1 MGWISAITS
10 SAYPAGAT
18 IIVLLLGLL
27 LLALPRWIRFAIPSP
42 STASAA
48 PMCYRIQQIPATVTE
63 TELLRQLVESIPG
76 FDGLNSASLRLKIAR
91 SLGQSRTATFI
102 SAKAPRNLGYH
113 VDKNFY
119 GITLLFEGENA
130 MVDIIAVHGLGSH
143 AIGGFQS
150 KETQAVWLRDFLPK
164 DFPNSRILVYGYGSA
179 VTDKDSKIS
188 IEGLARSFLDSYKA
202 FRQTTETTQRPIIFI
217 GHSLGGLLIK
227 EALILA
233 NQNDKDR
240 ENSDFFKSAS
250 GLMFFGVPN
259 MGINLGKLREIT
271 RDQLNNQLIMDL
283 QLDSESEPTPYMKT
297 LLGRFRSCHE
307 KQDPPMRII
316 SYYEEKMTDT
326 LMVDKSGKI
335 SRGGHKCF
343 MVTEESACQI
353 GFMNNTHDR
362 LPLPSNHSNLVK
374 FLNEADDSYIR
385 VRNKLRRLIEEGPDV
400 VSKRF
405 VPPTKLSSEE
415 KRHWA
420 DLNVPDYRAFYKSGK
435 LAKPTEGTLQWLVQ
449 EAAAEKKPFPYQY
462 DKYERDIHCLRTKDF
477 EAWQKSPM
485 PCALLVLGQPGQ
497 GKSVLSNFIVS
508 HLQQQHSVHQK
519 SSVKVIYFFC
529 NIKDNN
535 SRTASSV
542 LRALIVQLSEDQ
554 RLFQTLPNRFQD
566 PKEYRSFHSAGFYD
580 LWSTFQDLVSLSP
593 YDWIHCIIDGLDVY
607 PDPEMRSLVQKLHDM
622 VQGKSAYRLKLFFTS
637 RPTGP
642 VDMFTAELR
651 RNLRPPQ
658 KDIKIFIESQVESL
672 PKRFKNFKREIVDS
686 LMKFAGGT
694 FLWIHIVLGEVQKL
708 RYPTSLSV
716 QETIEKTP
724 LALNELYTTLIQT
737 AFKDD
742 HDKAILAWVAYAKK
756 PLTLEELEMAVAAM
770 VTNANSLS
778 ECNKQKASLDSDSIH
793 EKLGALIDIIDNHL
807 YLIHQSLLDF
817 LKGQQEIWEKGGLTL
832 KFQRHPSVELGWVCL
847 KYLSFSDLTF
857 IDKSEPHF
865 PNVLLFPHYASN
877 HWYEHIQSAEDLT
890 GCAEKLKYALKGQN
904 KLFWLKRNYRWEQRA
919 SRSLFPLRKS
929 IFSISLVL
937 DIGWLARILIDNS
950 IPEIS
955 EILKERDLMIAA
967 GGAPKVVQELL
978 RDKDAFP
985 KDSMGVGKATPKSK
999 NLIKILLEHRSDE
1012 IKITENVLREAAM
1025 NYINGKMVLELLP
1038 EERGGEVRI
1047 TENVLISAAMNRHHA
1062 KEILK
1067 LMLEE
1072 RGEEVQIT
1080 KNVVLTAV
1088 LHLKQAKEILELF
1101 LDMRGD
1107 EVQITNGV
1115 VNRALINTR
1124 NGKELIELLLE
1135 KRGHEVRI
1143 TESLIETEI
1152 RFQEGKVLELL
1163 LEKGGDE
1170 IQITEKVI
1178 LAAAKNNSRGRRILE
1193 LLLEKR
1199 GNKIQITEKVVTAV
1213 KEFESGR
1220 KWLEQQGIVC

>member
-1 MGWISAITS
+1 MTS
-10 SAYPAGAT
+10 SAYPA
-18 IIVLLLGLL
+18 IIVVLLLGL
-27 LLALPRWIRFAIPSP
+27 LLALPRWIRFMIPSP
-42 STASAA
+42 SLAPAA

-63 TELLRQLVESIPG
+63 TELLSQLVDSIPG
-76 FDGLNSASLRLKIAR
+76 FDRLNSASLRLKIAGPF
-91 SLGQSRTATFI
+91 GQSRTATFI

-113 VDKNFY
+113 VDKSFY

-130 MVDIIAVHGLGSH
+130 TVDIIAVHGLGSH
-143 AIGGFQS
+143 PIGGFQS
-150 KETQAVWLRDFLPK
+150 KETRAVWLRDFLPN

-179 VTDKDSKIS
+179 ITDKDSKIS

-202 FRQTTETTQRPIIFI
+202 FRQTTET
-217 GHSLGGLLIK
+217 
-227 EALILA
+227 LILA

-240 ENSDFFKSAS
+240 ENRDFFKSAS

-259 MGINLGKLREIT
+259 LGINFGKLREIT
-271 RDQLNNQLIMDL
+271 RDQLNNQLIADL

-353 GFMNNTHDR
+353 GFMNDTHDR
-362 LPLPSNHSNLVK
+362 LPLPSDHSNLVK
-374 FLNEADDSYIR
+374 FLNEADDSYLR

-405 VPPTKLSSEE
+405 VPSTKLSSEE
-415 KRHWA
+415 KRHWD
-420 DLNVPDYRAFYKSGK
+420 DLNVPDYQAFYKSGK

-449 EAAAEKKPFPYQY
+449 EAPAEKNPFLYSY
-462 DKYERDIHCLRTKDF
+462 DKYQLDIHSLRTKDF
-477 EAWQKSPM
+477 EAWQKNPKS
-485 PCALLVLGQPGQ
+485 CALLVLGPPGQ

-508 HLQQQHSVHQK
+508 HLQQQQATNKK
-519 SSVKVIYFFC
+519 SSFKVIYFFC

-566 PKEYRSFHSAGFYD
+566 PKEYKSFHSAGFHD
-580 LWSTFQDLVSLSP
+580 LWSTFHDLVSMAP
-593 YDWIHCIIDGLDVY
+593 YDWIYLIVDGLDVY
-607 PDPEMRSLVQKLHDM
+607 PDPEMRTLVQKLHDM
-622 VQGKSAYRLKLFFTS
+622 VQVEAAYRLKLFFTS

-642 VDMFTAELR
+642 VDMFAAELR

-658 KDIKIFIESQVESL
+658 KAIQTFIESQVESL
-672 PKRFKNFKREIVDS
+672 PARFKNFKREIVGS
-686 LMKFAGGT
+686 LMKLAGGT

-737 AFKDD
+737 AFRDD
-742 HDKAILAWVAYAKK
+742 HDKAILAWVAYAKR
-756 PLTLEELEMAVAAM
+756 PLSLEQLEMAVAVM
-770 VTNANSLS
+770 VTNANNLS

-793 EKLGALIDIIDNHL
+793 EKLGALIDIIDNRL

-817 LKGQQEIWEKGGLTL
+817 LKDQPEIWEKGGLRL
-832 KFQRHPSVELGWVCL
+832 KFQRHPSVELGRVCL
-847 KYLSFSDLTF
+847 KYLSFADLTF
-857 IDKSEPHF
+857 IDKSEPGF
-865 PNVLLFPHYASN
+865 PHDLLFPHYASN
-877 HWYEHIQSAEDLT
+877 H
-890 GCAEKLKYALKGQN
+890 C
-904 KLFWLKRNYRWEQRA
+904 
-919 SRSLFPLRKS
+919 
-929 IFSISLVL
+929 
-937 DIGWLARILIDNS
+937 

-978 RDKDAFP
+978 RVKDAFP
-985 KDSMGVGKATPKSK
+985 KANMGVGKATPKS
-999 NLIKILLEHRSDE
+999 NNIIKILLEHRSDE

-1025 NYINGKMVLELLP
+1025 NFSNGKMVLELLP

-1047 TENVLISAAMNRHHA
+1047 TEKVLISAAMNRHHG

-1080 KNVVLTAV
+1080 EKVLMTAA
-1088 LHLKQAKEILELF
+1088 LHLKQAKEIIELL
-1101 LDMRGD
+1101 LDKRGD
-1107 EVQITNGV
+1107 EVQITNKV
-1115 VNRALINTR
+1115 VNRAMINSR
-1124 NGKELIELLLE
+1124 NGKELLELLLE

-1143 TESLIETEI
+1143 TEYLIETDI
-1152 RFQEGKVLELL
+1152 RFQDGKVLEVLLEKRGDEIQITERVVLEAATNHSRGEKILELL
-1163 LEKGGDE
+1163 LEKRGNE
-1170 IQITEKVI
+1170 VQITEKVI
-1178 LAAAKNNSRGRRILE
+1178 LAAAKNDSRGGRILE

-1199 GNKIQITEKVVTAV
+1199 GNEVQITEKVVTAV
-1213 KEFESGR
+1213 KQWRSGR
-1220 KWLEQQGIVC
+1220 KWLEQQGIVG